1 MNKKF
6 LTDLGISEESANKI
20 LYQQKKETDKIKF
33 ENIVSKKIAEAG
45 AKDEKVVRALLD
57 LGGLELADGDI
68 EGLEER
74 IELLKEDCAYLF
86 EEKTQLPIF
95 SNVNTGSDTDI
106 KRENFK
112 KMGYAK
118 RLKLFCENPE
128 LYKKLV

>member
-6 LTDLGISEESANKI
+6 LTDRGISEESANKI

-68 EGLEER
+68 EER
-74 IELLKEDCAYLF
+74 
-86 EEKTQLPIF
+86 QH
-95 SNVNTGSDTDI
+95 G
-106 KRENFK
+106 KRY
-112 KMGYAK
+112 GHQA
-118 RLKLFCENPE
+118 
-128 LYKKLV
+128 